1 MTTFKRSDFDNQSL
15 TYFPPA
21 LAHCEKCLAISK
33 AMCRN
38 HNQQIYCPVCRVEYV
53 FHGNF
58 KIEPFRD
65 YFRQRGLYLDIDN
78 PIQHIK
84 NLGFIASKVQQYSP
98 DYPPVKGLF
107 EAINTAQKF
116 IHFTTFGINQQI
128 LGALKLTAQRIQ
140 VRGIVSLPPDQ
151 AWLLPELECYKKE
164 APGLTIKSVCASSR
178 NWEELP
184 HQKLIVI
191 DGLLAFKGSA
201 NLTMTG
207 WRKAEIGHEEI
218 EVITDVKKAIALHN
232 RYFSPVWA
240 NLSAYGDAIAIDCS
254 INDTSAA

>member
-1 MTTFKRSDFDNQSL
+1 M
-15 TYFPPA
+15 
-21 LAHCEKCLAISK
+21 
-33 AMCRN
+33 
-38 HNQQIYCPVCRVEYV
+38 
-53 FHGNF
+53 
-58 KIEPFRD
+58 
-65 YFRQRGLYLDIDN
+65 
-78 PIQHIK
+78 
-84 NLGFIASKVQQYSP
+84 
-98 DYPPVKGLF
+98 
-107 EAINTAQKF
+107 
-116 IHFTTFGINQQI
+116 
-128 LGALKLTAQRIQ
+128 
-140 VRGIVSLPPDQ
+140 
-151 AWLLPELECYKKE
+151 ECYKKE

-240 NLSAYGDAIAIDCS
+240 NLSGYGDAILIGDR
-254 INDTSAA
+254 INDVSAA